1 MFDWKKCFFYSKVLL
16 VVVGLSFF
24 TKDESVS
31 IEELHEFYLNNT
43 PYKKTIGLGKQ
54 DRFKAGLPPNQFYE
68 QLYGLTMDPSTGVP
82 DYDTKQLVQY
92 TLEEEKNNKLK
103 IGAVPGSSITTPWY
117 NIGPNNQAGR
127 TRAALFDNADTEKDR
142 VIAGGVSGGLWLNED
157 IDNSTDQDWSR
168 ITGVPGNLAVSNIVQ
183 DPADNNIMFVLRS

>member
-31 IEELHEFYLNNT
+31 IEELHKFYLNNT

-68 QLYGLTMDPSTGVP
+68 QLYGLTPSNLFNTP
-82 DYDTKQLVQY
+82 LRKKKT
-92 TLEEEKNNKLK
+92 TNLK
-103 IGAVPGSSITTPWY
+103 
-117 NIGPNNQAGR
+117 
-127 TRAALFDNADTEKDR
+127 
-142 VIAGGVSGGLWLNED
+142 
-157 IDNSTDQDWSR
+157 
-168 ITGVPGNLAVSNIVQ
+168 
-183 DPADNNIMFVLRS
+183 